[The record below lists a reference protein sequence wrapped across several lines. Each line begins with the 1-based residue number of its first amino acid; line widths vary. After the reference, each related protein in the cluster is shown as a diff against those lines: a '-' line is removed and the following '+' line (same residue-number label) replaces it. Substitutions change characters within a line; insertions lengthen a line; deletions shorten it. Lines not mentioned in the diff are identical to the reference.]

1 MTPHDPLP
9 EILSKR
15 QYRKRTLNK
24 LSNLLQKVHTQYHYV
39 QPLVPIGPLR
49 PVSLRHCVLSLII
62 LPLVPHHHTLV
73 AIDSA
78 HCALPLET
86 TVIEQGVTTRGSC
99 KYRL

>member
-1 MTPHDPLP
+1 MTHCPRSFLNASI
-9 EILSKR
+9 EK
-15 QYRKRTLNK
+15 TLNK

-39 QPLVPIGPLR
+39 SPLVPLGL
-49 PVSLRHCVLSLII
+49 PVSLSHYVLALIL

-78 HCALPLET
+78 YCVLPLET
-86 TVIEQGVTTRGSC
+86 TVLEQGFTTRGSC

>member
-1 MTPHDPLP
+1 MTHCPRSFLNASI
-9 EILSKR
+9 EK
-15 QYRKRTLNK
+15 TLNK
-24 LSNLLQKVHTQYHYV
+24 FSYLLQKVHTQYHYV
-39 QPLVPIGPLR
+39 SPLVPLGL
-49 PVSLRHCVLSLII
+49 PVSLSHCVLALIL

-78 HCALPLET
+78 YCVLPLET